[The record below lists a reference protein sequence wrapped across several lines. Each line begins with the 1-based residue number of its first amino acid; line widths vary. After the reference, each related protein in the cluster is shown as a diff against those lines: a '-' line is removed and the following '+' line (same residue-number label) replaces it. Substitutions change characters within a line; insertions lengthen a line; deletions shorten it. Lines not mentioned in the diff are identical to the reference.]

1 MAIIKSFKH
10 DYRISESMFR
20 WSVVSGRWIGGLLG
34 KWLVDLIKPNTS
46 GWLFL
51 EVLQAV
57 PELKDEN
64 DYSDLSG

>member
-1 MAIIKSFKH
+1 
-10 DYRISESMFR
+10 MFR
-20 WSVVSGRWIGGLLG
+20 WSVVSGRWISGLLG
-34 KWLVDLIKPNTS
+34 KWSVDLIKSNTS

-57 PELKDEN
+57 PELKDES